1 MLVFFFKQK
10 TAYEL
15 RISDWSSDV
24 CSSDLGLAV
33 LARLPAEL
41 GGKVVV
47 RHGDAPE
54 SRDSKKRMAHFGHA
68 RRPCLAAFCACLP
81 RKVCA
86 DKHLCNVARHC
97 LYLVS
102 SLLPPP
108 HHSGSKKVKR
118 RRRTDAVSPCDLRCD
133 QRAFSAHGALHPR
146 PHQRP
151 ELTTSHNPMVPPN
164 PLQEPG
170 APPT

>member
-1 MLVFFFKQK
+1 
-10 TAYEL
+10 
-15 RISDWSSDV
+15 
-24 CSSDLGLAV
+24 
-33 LARLPAEL
+33 
-41 GGKVVV
+41 
-47 RHGDAPE
+47 
-54 SRDSKKRMAHFGHA
+54 MAHFGHA

-102 SLLPPP
+102 SLFPPP

-118 RRRTDAVSPCDLRCD
+118 RRRTDAVSPCDFRCD

-146 PHQRP
+146 PNQRP
-151 ELTTSHNPMVPPN
+151 ELTTSHHPMGLTIAIHEHGGAEPPA
-164 PLQEPG
+164 LQPSADRYPIKFQTLVVE
-170 APPT
+170 ASELQSLMRI